1 MIKVVGL
8 VLHPR
13 RDCGSAVDTIVNWAA
28 ERGVTVLGLP
38 DEITRIACSAVPVP
52 AEEMVE
58 RAGLLVS
65 LGGDGTMLRTMRLVE
80 GRKTP
85 VLGVNV
91 GRLGFLAEVD
101 LPDLGEALSAID
113 EHRYTVESRTAVR
126 TTLPASGQNAGTQNA
141 GTQNAATQNAGTQG
155 AGEHNAGKYSTGE
168 HSTGEHSTGEH
179 STGEHSTGEHST
191 GEQSGGREVSAFND
205 VALVRVPGHGLAAVG
220 IRVEGRSFVN
230 YAADAVIVSTPT
242 GSTAYSFSAG
252 GPIVSPN
259 VEALIVSAAAAH
271 SSFNR
276 SLVLDTTEQLALD
289 VLPTSGRLAIE
300 VDGIIEGYAEPG
312 SRLEIRPVPAAA
324 QVIRFG
330 RTSFYERARRKLRVE
345 GSAQVGSADPAD
357 AVVVDSFERQR
368 YEVLLGGEVAGV
380 LHYRRHGDR
389 VELLHTEVDQAFSG
403 RGLAGRLAT
412 AALDDARSR
421 STPVVATCPFVIGY
435 LERHPEHTDIVT
447 GPDAAQAG
455 PEAAQA
461 GPDAAHRA

>member
-13 RDCGSAVDTIVNWAA
+13 RDCGSAIDAIVAWAA

-38 DEITRIACSAVPVP
+38 DEIDRIDCAAVPVSP
-52 AEEMVE
+52 EEMVE

-101 LPDLGEALSAID
+101 LSGLPDALSAID
-113 EHRYTVESRTAVR
+113 DHSYTVESRTAVR
-126 TTLPASGQNAGTQNA
+126 TTLPD
-141 GTQNAATQNAGTQG
+141 
-155 AGEHNAGKYSTGE
+155 
-168 HSTGEHSTGEH
+168 
-179 STGEHSTGEHST
+179 
-191 GEQSGGREVSAFND
+191 GREVSAFND
-205 VALVRVPGHGLAAVG
+205 IALVRVPGHGLAAVG
-220 IRVEGRSFVN
+220 IRVEGSGFVN

-276 SLVLDTTEQLALD
+276 SLVLDTSEHLALD
-289 VLPTSGRLAIE
+289 VLPSSGRLAIE
-300 VDGIIEGYAEPG
+300 VDGIIEGHAEAG
-312 SRLEIRPVPAAA
+312 ARLDVRPVPGAA

-345 GSAQVGSADPAD
+345 GSASAVAAD
-357 AVVVDSFERQR
+357 TDNAVVVDSFENLR
-368 YEVLLGGEVAGV
+368 YEVLLGGEVAGF
-380 LHYRRHGDR
+380 LDYRRGDGR
-389 VELLHTEVDQAFSG
+389 IELLNTQVDQAFSG
-403 RGLAGRLAT
+403 RGLAGRLAA
-412 AALDDARSR
+412 AALGDARSR
-421 STPVVATCPFVIGY
+421 GLPVVATCPFVAGY
-435 LERHPEHTDIVT
+435 LERHPES
-447 GPDAAQAG
+447 
-455 PEAAQA
+455 
-461 GPDAAHRA
+461 

>member
-1 MIKVVGL
+1 MGMVKVVGL

-28 ERGVTVLGLP
+28 DRGVTVLGLP
-38 DEITRIACSAVPVP
+38 DEITRIACSAVAVSQ
-52 AEEMVE
+52 EEMVE

-101 LPDLGEALSAID
+101 LPDLSDALSAID
-113 EHRYTVESRTAVR
+113 EHDFTVETRTAVR
-126 TTLPASGQNAGTQNA
+126 TVLPD
-141 GTQNAATQNAGTQG
+141 
-155 AGEHNAGKYSTGE
+155 
-168 HSTGEHSTGEH
+168 
-179 STGEHSTGEHST
+179 
-191 GEQSGGREVSAFND
+191 GRAVTAFND
-205 VALVRVPGHGLAAVG
+205 IALVRVPGHGLAAVG
-220 IRVEGRSFVN
+220 IRVEEHGFVN

-276 SLVLDTTEQLALD
+276 SLVLDTSEKVSLD

-312 SRLEIRPVPAAA
+312 ARLDIQPLPGAA

-345 GSAQVGSADPAD
+345 GSAQVGSGDVTD
-357 AVVVDSFERQR
+357 AVVVDSFEQQR
-368 YEVLLGGEVAGV
+368 YEVVLGGEVAGM

-389 VELLHTEVDQAFSG
+389 IELLHTEVDQAFSG
-403 RGLAGRLAT
+403 RGLAGRLAA
-412 AALDDARSR
+412 AALADARSR
-421 STPVVATCPFVIGY
+421 STPVTATCPFVAGY
-435 LERHPEHTDIVT
+435 LERHPELRD
-447 GPDAAQAG
+447 
-455 PEAAQA
+455 
-461 GPDAAHRA
+461 

>member
-1 MIKVVGL
+1 MGMVKVVGL

-13 RDCGSAVDTIVNWAA
+13 RDCGAAIEAITGWAA

-38 DEITRIACSAVPVP
+38 DEVSRINGCTAEAVE
-52 AEEMVE
+52 AAEMVE

-80 GRKTP
+80 GRTTP

-101 LPDLGEALSAID
+101 LSDLGDALSAID
-113 EHRYTVESRTAVR
+113 DHRFTIESRTAVR
-126 TTLPASGQNAGTQNA
+126 TTLPD
-141 GTQNAATQNAGTQG
+141 
-155 AGEHNAGKYSTGE
+155 
-168 HSTGEHSTGEH
+168 
-179 STGEHSTGEHST
+179 
-191 GEQSGGREVSAFND
+191 GRVVSAFND

-220 IRVEGRSFVN
+220 IRVEGGGFVN

-259 VEALIVSAAAAH
+259 VQALIVSAAAAH

-276 SLVLDTTEQLALD
+276 SLVVDPSEQLALD

-300 VDGIIEGYAEPG
+300 VDGIIEGYAEAG
-312 SRLEIRPVPAAA
+312 SVLEILPVPNAA

-345 GSAQVGSADPAD
+345 GSASAVALDPGD
-357 AVVVDSFERQR
+357 AVVVDSFERHR
-368 YEVLLGGEVAGV
+368 YEVLIGGETVGTLEYAFKSGQI
-380 LHYRRHGDR
+380 
-389 VELLHTEVDQAFSG
+389 ELLNTEVDQAFSG
-403 RGLAGRLAT
+403 RGLAGRLAA
-412 AALDDARSR
+412 AALADARSR
-421 STPVVATCPFVIGY
+421 GTTVIATCPFVAGY
-435 LERHPEHTDIVT
+435 LERHPES
-447 GPDAAQAG
+447 
-455 PEAAQA
+455 
-461 GPDAAHRA
+461 